1 MMHETNAAIE
11 PFYLKPAIRRTNSF
25 SFILDVMCFT
35 WLLVAGV
42 RNGDKA
48 WHDDSRCTGS
58 SCTCSVADLCYC
70 LQTPVPSRVRA
81 ALRWKRPGELW
92 DPRATTLRLVPS
104 GRRLQETLSLTGGPA
119 FRSGFLW
126 PTRHAD
132 GNAVS
137 RCLRSALIYS
147 LHP

>member
-1 MMHETNAAIE
+1 MSDHTYISICICKKNPVTTLVEATWAATKTRVSCTVLYRAYYNRFRTDRGCPVQFMMHETNAAIE

-48 WHDDSRCTGS
+48 WHDDSRCTRS

-81 ALRWKRPGELW
+81 ALR
-92 DPRATTLRLVPS
+92 
-104 GRRLQETLSLTGGPA
+104 
-119 FRSGFLW
+119 
-126 PTRHAD
+126 
-132 GNAVS
+132 
-137 RCLRSALIYS
+137 
-147 LHP
+147 